1 MKPPSPAAAATY
13 MNLKCSW
20 LNGEGKFTTQ
30 KFKCTSSGSSSVTEV
45 SKPSTNLLSLITDSL
60 LLACLISSLD
70 LGEAV
75 LDGEEPA

>member
-1 MKPPSPAAAATY
+1 MH
-13 MNLKCSW
+13 
-20 LNGEGKFTTQ
+20 

-45 SKPSTNLLSLITDSL
+45 SKPSTNLLSLMTDSL